1 MVFKHLPVSEM
12 TYTVS
17 NGTWNLNPSIPIQTF
32 GPRTT
37 ILGITRGLQYSD
49 NKIATEIWRKNTQI
63 IPQYKCACDS

>member
-1 MVFKHLPVSEM
+1 M

-49 NKIATEIWRKNTQI
+49 NKIATEI
-63 IPQYKCACDS
+63 